1 MLKGAVAETL
11 RPFLRFGLGQATGF
25 LATLGKTGG
34 NAMLVK
40 RRALL
45 LAPLAGP
52 ALAQPQRAMVKVLVG
67 FPAGGSADIVARLV
81 AERLRGSYAANV
93 IVENRP
99 GASGR
104 LAVEALKAAEPDG
117 TTLLLSASSMLSL
130 LPHIY
135 PGSTRYDPFTDFVA
149 VCSAGGFPL
158 GIAAGPRAGMPK
170 TLRGFIDW
178 AKTQPEVG
186 YSSPSAGT
194 TPHFLGIQFAKAAGL
209 NMAHVSYRGSGPAIQ
224 DLMGGTLGASFHPM
238 VDLVGAADAGRITVL
253 AVTAPERMARYPEVG
268 TFAEQGFPQFAARE
282 WFGVFLPA
290 RTPAGVVAE
299 LNQAMQAM
307 SATADYRAALDRLV
321 MTPLP
326 TGPTEFAGMLRADW
340 ERWARVVRESG
351 FRPED

>member
-1 MLKGAVAETL
+1 VVVTP
-11 RPFLRFGLGQATGF
+11 RPFLLAFPKMEERMSITRRGLVLTT
-25 LATLGKTGG
+25 LA
-34 NAMLVK
+34 A
-40 RRALL
+40 
-45 LAPLAGP
+45 P
-52 ALAQPQRAMVKVLVG
+52 ALAQGRPLARMLVG

-81 AERLRGSYAANV
+81 AERLRGTFAANV

-117 TTLLLSASSMLSL
+117 TTMLLSASSMLSL

-135 PGSTRYDPFTDFVA
+135 PGSTRYDPFTDVIA

-158 GIAAGPRAGMPK
+158 GMAAGPRAGMPT
-170 TLRGFIDW
+170 TLRQFMEWGRRQAEI
-178 AKTQPEVG
+178 G

-209 NMAHVSYRGSGPAIQ
+209 AMTHVSYRGSGPAIQ

-253 AVTAPERMARYPEVG
+253 AVTAPERMARYPHVG
-268 TFAEQGFPQFAARE
+268 TFAEQGFPQFASRE

-290 RTPAGVVAE
+290 RTPDAVVQE
-299 LNQAMQAM
+299 LNHQVQRM
-307 SATADYRAALDRLV
+307 SATADYQEALARLV

-326 TGPTEFAGMLRADW
+326 TGTREFAGMLKADW
-340 ERWARVVRESG
+340 DRWAAVVRESG

>member
-1 MLKGAVAETL
+1 MEERMFIT
-11 RPFLRFGLGQATGF
+11 
-25 LATLGKTGG
+25 
-34 NAMLVK
+34 
-40 RRALL
+40 RRALVL
-45 LAPLAGP
+45 STLAAP
-52 ALAQPQRAMVKVLVG
+52 ALAQGMRPLARVLVG

-117 TTLLLSASSMLSL
+117 ATMLLSASSMLSL

-135 PGSTRYDPFTDFVA
+135 PASTRYDSFADVIP

-158 GIAAGPRAGMPK
+158 GMAAGPRAGNPT
-170 TLRGFIDW
+170 TLRQFIEW
-178 AKTQPEVG
+178 GKGQAEIG

-194 TPHFLGIQFAKAAGL
+194 TPHFLGIQFARAAGL
-209 NMAHVSYRGSGPAIQ
+209 NMTHVSYRGSSPAMQ

-238 VDLVGAADAGRITVL
+238 VDLVGAADAGRVTLL
-253 AVTAPERMARYPEVG
+253 AVTEPARMARYPDVG
-268 TFAEQGFPQFAARE
+268 TFAEQGFPQFSSRE

-290 RTPAGVVAE
+290 RTPDGVVQE
-299 LNQAMQAM
+299 LNQQVQRM
-307 SATADYRAALDRLV
+307 SATADYQAALTRLV

-326 TGPTEFAGMLRADW
+326 TGTREFAAMLKADW
-340 ERWARVVRESG
+340 DRWAVVVRDSG
-351 FRPED
+351 FKPED